1 MATVSELTS
10 GGYKV
15 TVTGTEFALIR
26 TALDEAERV
35 TRFGI
40 EVLDEADR
48 NRDGEPS
55 PDSPLLRE
63 IDALAMREASLRS
76 LQKTLAEVL
85 GDDARSDRRL
95 PDAEVTDVA
104 PTAPVMAW
112 RDSELPLEGL
122 GQRGA
127 AAITGPPGDGFNAQ
141 FRSDEIA
148 GRLA

>member
-76 LQKTLAEVL
+76 LQKTMSEV
-85 GDDARSDRRL
+85 DAGGKPAPAHHADLDQLRPEAAL
-95 PDAEVTDVA
+95 PV
-104 PTAPVMAW
+104 
-112 RDSELPLEGL
+112 
-122 GQRGA
+122 
-127 AAITGPPGDGFNAQ
+127 PPP
-141 FRSDEIA
+141 R
-148 GRLA
+148 